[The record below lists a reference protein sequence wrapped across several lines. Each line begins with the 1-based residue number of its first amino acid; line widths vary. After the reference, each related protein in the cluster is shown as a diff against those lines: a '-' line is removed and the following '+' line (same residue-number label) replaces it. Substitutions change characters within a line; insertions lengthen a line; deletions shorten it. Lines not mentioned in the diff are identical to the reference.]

1 MSRRPSLRDLR
12 MRLRVMPM
20 TQVELARR
28 VGCSVQTLN
37 YAERGTRT
45 IGPKW
50 EARLARVL
58 GVGVEDLR
66 DALLESRH
74 RALTE

>member
-1 MSRRPSLRDLR
+1 MSRKPSLRDLR
-12 MRLRVMPM
+12 MRLKVMPM
-20 TQVELARR
+20 TQAELARR

-37 YAERGTRT
+37 YAEQGTRT

-66 DALLESRH
+66 DALIESRKQ
-74 RALTE
+74 ALD